1 MLGVL
6 QEKASGFIC
15 RLLGYEDW
23 GVGRSWLQDAFILIT
38 FLCGMVGQII
48 KDIEPGSP
56 AEAAGLKN
64 NDLVVAVN
72 GESVE
77 ALDHDGVVEMIR
89 NGGDQT
95 TLLVLDKEADR
106 IYSLVSSS
114 SKAYIHALHI
124 FMHYGRSPLRPSSFG
139 LVTLFFTK
147 KGVVIIKAKLW
158 LKSAVMR
165 AC

>member
-6 QEKASGFIC
+6 QEQAGGHIC
-15 RLLGYEDW
+15 RLLG
-23 GVGRSWLQDAFILIT
+23 
-38 FLCGMVGQII
+38 CGEELAAGCLYSGNFSLGTVGQVI

-77 ALDHDGVVEMIR
+77 ALDHDSVVEMVR
-89 NGGDQT
+89 KGGDQT

-106 IYSLVSSS
+106 IYSLVSNSGNT
-114 SKAYIHALHI
+114 YIHALRLVSSL
-124 FMHYGRSPLRPSSFG
+124 MPSSLG
-139 LVTLFFTK
+139 LSCFVLQQRRCVT
-147 KGVVIIKAKLW
+147 IMKAKLW
-158 LKSAVMR
+158 LKLAVTG

>member
-6 QEKASGFIC
+6 QEKASGYIC

-23 GVGRSWLQDAFILIT
+23 GVGRSWLQDAFILAT

-77 ALDHDGVVEMIR
+77 ALDHDSVVEMIR

-114 SKAYIHALHI
+114 SNAYIHALRPLSTQALQLWARYFVLHKE
-124 FMHYGRSPLRPSSFG
+124 GRSNH
-139 LVTLFFTK
+139 
-147 KGVVIIKAKLW
+147 
-158 LKSAVMR
+158 
-165 AC
+165 